1 MEHAQINLSLMLLT
15 YRILPLEKRDHEHP
29 PTTVPRARPSIASSN
44 VLSADDLF
52 GDPIPLFDSVGAYNR
67 ECFQEGISTGK
78 PFGDN
83 RFGSHLSIHVT

>member
-1 MEHAQINLSLMLLT
+1 MEHVQINLSLMLLT

-44 VLSADDLF
+44 VLSADGLF
-52 GDPIPLFDSVGAYNR
+52 GDLIPLFNSVGAHNLEYL
-67 ECFQEGISTGK
+67 QAGISTGE

-83 RFGSHLSIHVT
+83 RFVS